1 MATVSIDQLVSV
13 PETELGLTVRAGR
26 DGLDRTVCVP
36 RVEKPGLAVT
46 GYAEELDSDTLLVL
60 GVTEIGYFASVE
72 GEKRA
77 LGIAALMSAHP
88 ASIVVTR
95 GLEPP
100 QELVDACER
109 GNVPLL
115 LTKLATAEFISRVCN
130 HLEVQLAP
138 STSLHGVLLDVLGVG
153 ILLLGKSGIGKSET
167 ALDLVA
173 RGHRLV
179 ADDIVDIRQKGRAF
193 IYGSG
198 SGIIRHH
205 MEVRGLG
212 IINIKDLFG
221 ISAVR
226 DTKKIELVIEL
237 VEWSEDEEYER
248 LGLEEHYH
256 RILDTDIPMLRLP
269 VRHGRNMAIIIEV
282 AARNQLLKFQGHN
295 AAQAFQEQLNRAIAD
310 ARPKSLDFDLVE

>member
-1 MATVSIDQLVSV
+1 MATVTIDQLVSV
-13 PETELGLTVRAGR
+13 PDTDLELTVRAGR
-26 DGLDRTVCVP
+26 DGLDRGLTAC
-36 RVEKPGLAVT
+36 RVEKAGLALT
-46 GYAEELDSDTLLVL
+46 GYADELERDALIVL
-60 GVTEIGYFASVE
+60 GVTEIGYFASLDEAQRGPGV
-72 GEKRA
+72 R
-77 LGIAALMSAHP
+77 ALMSAEP
-88 ASIVVTR
+88 ACIVVTA
-95 GLEPP
+95 GLAPP
-100 QELVDACER
+100 EELVESCEQR
-109 GNVPLL
+109 RVPLL
-115 LTKLATAEFISRVCN
+115 STPLATGELVSRVCSY
-130 HLEVQLAP
+130 LGEKLAP
-138 STSLHGVLLDVLGVG
+138 AASLHGVLLDVLGVG
-153 ILLLGKSGIGKSET
+153 VLLLGKSGIGKSET

-179 ADDIVDIRQKGRAF
+179 ADDIVDIRQKGRSF

-248 LGLEEHYH
+248 LGLEEQYQ
-256 RILDTDIPMLRLP
+256 RILETDIPKLRLP
-269 VRHGRNMAIIIEV
+269 VRHGRNIAIIIEV

-295 AAQAFQEQLNRAIAD
+295 AARVFKEQLNRAIAEAKPQSFD
-310 ARPKSLDFDLVE
+310 VDLVE

>member
-1 MATVSIDQLVSV
+1 LIVLGRTEIDYLASVSAEQR
-13 PETELGLTVRAGR
+13 ELGVATLMAARPA
-26 DGLDRTVCVP
+26 CV
-36 RVEKPGLAVT
+36 
-46 GYAEELDSDTLLVL
+46 
-60 GVTEIGYFASVE
+60 
-72 GEKRA
+72 
-77 LGIAALMSAHP
+77 
-88 ASIVVTR
+88 VVAR
-95 GLEPP
+95 GLPP
-100 QELVDACER
+100 PEALVDACER
-109 GNVPLL
+109 EQVPLL
-115 LTKLATAEFISRVCN
+115 LTALVTAQFIDRVRSY
-130 HLEVQLAP
+130 LEVQLAP
-138 STSLHGVLLDVLGVG
+138 ATSVHGVLLDVLGVG

-193 IYGSG
+193 VYGSG

-237 VEWSEDEEYER
+237 VEWSEDEEYDR
-248 LGLEEHYH
+248 LGLDEHQY
-256 RILDTDIPMLRLP
+256 RVLDSDIPMLRLP
-269 VRHGRNMAIIIEV
+269 VRHGRNIATIIEV

-295 AAQAFQEQLNRAIAD
+295 AARAFQEQLNRAIAE
-310 ARPKSLDFDLVE
+310 AKPKNFDFDLVE